1 MAMAVAVG
9 PDVMVAAGKAMAAKV
24 AMAGVATVEVM
35 GEERV
40 VA

>member
-9 PDVMVAAGKAMAAKV
+9 PEVMVAAGKVVAAKV

-35 GEERV
+35 GGERV
-40 VA
+40 GA